1 MRSYRREI
9 LICMFLIVTS
19 LAVYWQVADYGFVSY
34 DDGAYVTENPN
45 VRGGFSGENV
55 IWAFTEFHSGN
66 WHPLT
71 WLSHMLDCELFGLK
85 AGMHHLANLFFHI
98 ANSMLLFFVF
108 RRMTGALWQSAFV
121 AALFALHPLHVE
133 SVAWVAERK
142 DVLSTFFWML
152 TMWAYVRYT
161 ERPGVNRYIL
171 VVVLFALGLMAKP
184 MVVTLPFV
192 LLLMDFWPLGR
203 LKLGS
208 AAKRDSVSSKKSFNL
223 GVIWEKIP
231 LFVLMLF
238 SCVMTLLS
246 EDGTGSVIS
255 LNEFPLEIRLPN
267 VLVSYVGYIE
277 KMVWPAGLA
286 AFYPQPE
293 SVLLWK
299 TVGAG
304 LLLIL
309 MFVMFFK
316 AARTWPYL
324 IFGWLWYFG
333 TLIPVIG
340 LIKVGDQSMADRYTY
355 VPLIGVFVMVAWGFP
370 ELMKRWRYRRIA
382 LAASASI
389 VLFLLMVCSWLQAR
403 HWKNDFFLFKHA
415 VNVTANNYLAHLKLG
430 VIARERGRLQEAANH
445 YLELLR
451 IKPNYVGGDINL
463 GNVLALQG
471 NMDEAIKHF
480 RRALRFNPDA
490 AHAHNSLGNALAY
503 QGRIDDA
510 IMHFSKAVR
519 IQEDFAD
526 AHNNLG
532 IALVYKGNIDG
543 AVRHF
548 RRALHLRPEDAKI
561 RQNLERAL
569 EQSGYTENKVF
580 KQ

>member
-1 MRSYRREI
+1 
-9 LICMFLIVTS
+9 
-19 LAVYWQVADYGFVSY
+19 
-34 DDGAYVTENPN
+34 
-45 VRGGFSGENV
+45 
-55 IWAFTEFHSGN
+55 
-66 WHPLT
+66 
-71 WLSHMLDCELFGLK
+71 
-85 AGMHHLANLFFHI
+85 MHHMISLLLHVGNSLF
-98 ANSMLLFFVF
+98 LFLVF
-108 RRMTGALWQSAFV
+108 KRMTGALWKSAFV

-161 ERPGVNRYIL
+161 ERPGVSRYIWVL
-171 VVVLFALGLMAKP
+171 ILFALGRMAKP

-192 LLLMDFWPLGR
+192 LLLLDFWPLGR
-203 LKLGS
+203 LKLFSPVKGEG
-208 AAKRDSVSSKKSFNL
+208 VSSRKSFNL
-223 GVIWEKIP
+223 GLIWEKIP
-231 LFVLMLF
+231 LFILMLF
-238 SCVMTLLS
+238 SCVMTFLS
-246 EDGTGSVIS
+246 EDGGGSVVS

-267 VLVSYVGYIE
+267 VLVSYVGYIG
-277 KMVWPAGLA
+277 KMVWPGGLA

-304 LLLIL
+304 FLLIL
-309 MFVMFFK
+309 MFVMFLK
-316 AARTWPYL
+316 AARSLPYL
-324 IFGWLWYFG
+324 TFGWLWYFG

-340 LIKVGDQSMADRYTY
+340 LVKVGDQSMADRYTY

-382 LAASASI
+382 LVASAGI
-389 VLFLLMVCSWLQAR
+389 VVSVLMVCSWLQAG

-415 VNVTANNYLAHLKLG
+415 VNVTADNYLAHLKLG
-430 VIARERGRLQEAANH
+430 VVARERGRLQEATDH
-445 YLELLR
+445 YLEAMR
-451 IKPNYVGGDINL
+451 VKPNYVDGNINL

-471 NMDEAIKHF
+471 KIDEAIKHF
-480 RRALRFNPDA
+480 RKALRFNPDA
-490 AHAHNSLGNALAY
+490 EDAHNSLGNALAY
-503 QGRIDDA
+503 KGRIDDA

-519 IQEDFAD
+519 IKEDFAG

-543 AVRHF
+543 AIRHF
-548 RRALHLRPEDAKI
+548 RKALRLRPEDAKI
-561 RQNLERAL
+561 RHNLELAL
-569 EQSGYTENKVF
+569 EQTGHTENKIL